1 MSPADPHSSA
11 PIPRRLL
18 LQSLCTSA
26 LAAASGQAF
35 GQAQPYPARTV
46 TLIVP
51 FPAGATLDV
60 LVRQVAQQLTERW
73 KQSVVVDNR
82 TGAGGVIGI
91 TAGARAV
98 NDGYTL
104 TAVANSFVGN
114 TVLRNDMPYDAFADL
129 VPVTLL
135 GSVPHVLVTPATSPF
150 RTLEELQ
157 RQAKGKPGSFS
168 YSSGGNGTMSHL
180 AGEMLNHAAG
190 IQAVHIPYRGQGP
203 ALADTVSGQV
213 QLNFANLPEALP
225 LIKEGKI
232 RALSVAQPKRSQ
244 LLPDVPTF
252 AESGMPSVV
261 SDSWYG
267 LVAPKGTAPEII
279 QRVQQDIARALAQP
293 ELRNR
298 LLATGLEP
306 VGNTPKEFEEFM
318 RATAQRYRKV
328 ITEANIT
335 LDK

>member
-1 MSPADPHSSA
+1 MRHVYRSPFCTVS
-11 PIPRRLL
+11 RRTL
-18 LQSLCTSA
+18 LQWLSATALPMATGQA
-26 LAAASGQAF
+26 LAQT
-35 GQAQPYPARTV
+35 PTYPVRTV

-60 LVRQVAQQLTERW
+60 LVRQVGQQLAERW

-82 TGAGGVIGI
+82 SGAGGVIGI
-91 TAGARAV
+91 GAGSRAA

-114 TVLRNDMPYDAFADL
+114 TVLRNDLPYDAFADF

-135 GSVPHVLVTPATSPF
+135 GSVPHVLVTPAAAPYK
-150 RTLEELQ
+150 TLEELQ
-157 RQAKGKPGSFS
+157 RHAKEQPGKLS
-168 YSSGGNGTMSHL
+168 YASGGNGTMSHL
-180 AGEMLNHAAG
+180 AGEMLNHASG
-190 IQAVHIPYRGQGP
+190 IQALHVPYRGQGP

-225 LIKEGKI
+225 LIKEGKV
-232 RALSVAQPKRSQ
+232 RALGVAQPKRSP

-252 AESGMPSVV
+252 VEAGMPAVV

-267 LVAPKGTAPEII
+267 LVAPKGTAPEIV
-279 QRVQQDIARALAQP
+279 QRVQQDIARVLAQP

-298 LLATGLEP
+298 LMASGLEP
-306 VGNTPKEFEEFM
+306 VGNSPKEFEEFM
-318 RATAQRYRKV
+318 RLTAQRYRRV
-328 ITEANIT
+328 ITDARIT